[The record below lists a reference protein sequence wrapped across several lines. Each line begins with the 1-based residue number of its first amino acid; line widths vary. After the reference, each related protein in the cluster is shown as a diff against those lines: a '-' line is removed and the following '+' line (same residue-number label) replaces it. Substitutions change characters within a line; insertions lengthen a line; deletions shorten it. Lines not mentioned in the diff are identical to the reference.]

1 MADLVTHIGLAW
13 AAGRA
18 AGCLREIPSRA
29 VYLFAA
35 GAALP
40 DLLARAPHLALR
52 SAAVRTVTVGLHTPI
67 CLVFACLSLS
77 FLFEERRRARVFLA
91 LFAGALFHC
100 FTDGF
105 QQAWPGSYHWLYPL
119 AAWSPQVEGYSGRT
133 SVLYAPIVLG
143 AALAAEALWR
153 ISRRR
158 RGGGEAGRI
167 GGDPL
172 PEDPHSI

>member
-1 MADLVTHIGLAW
+1 VADLVTHIGLAW

-18 AGCLREIPSRA
+18 ASCFREIPSRA

-52 SAAVRTVTVGLHTPI
+52 SATVRTITVGLHTPA
-67 CLVFACLSLS
+67 CLVFACLFLS
-77 FLFEERRRARVFLA
+77 FLFEERGRARVFLA
-91 LFAGALFHC
+91 LFAGSLFHC

-133 SVLYAPIVLG
+133 TVLYAPIILG

-153 ISRRR
+153 LWRRR
-158 RGGGEAGRI
+158 RGGADAGRSV
-167 GGDPL
+167 GDPL
-172 PEDPHSI
+172 PKYPLAL